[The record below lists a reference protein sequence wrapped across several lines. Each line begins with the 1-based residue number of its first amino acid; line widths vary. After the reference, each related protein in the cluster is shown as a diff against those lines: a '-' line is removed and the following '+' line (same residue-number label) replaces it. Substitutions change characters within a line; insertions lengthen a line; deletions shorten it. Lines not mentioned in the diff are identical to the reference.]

1 MHDDPH
7 FEEFSGSHASDS
19 PLEAPVRVFSG
30 AATPI
35 PAVQLLSNGR
45 YHAMITNAGGGY
57 SRWKDIAVTRW
68 REDSTRDNWGTFCYL
83 RDVANGAFWSTTYQ
97 PTLNPSAVYQANF
110 SEACAAFRCFE
121 QGMDVHTEI
130 AVSPEDDIEVRRI
143 CITNH
148 SELRKVI
155 DLTSYAEVVLALAA
169 ADAAHPAFSNLF
181 VQTEIIREQQAIL
194 CNRRSGAAGHAALWM
209 FHLFVPN
216 EPVLGNVSYETDR
229 MRFIGRGNTLVNPQA
244 MRDAAALSGS
254 EGSVLDPIVAIRC
267 RITLDLEQS
276 ATVAIVSGIGE
287 TREACLTLIEKYKN
301 RHLTNRVFGLACT
314 HSQSVLRQLNAT
326 QADAQLYCRLAD
338 SIVYANASLR
348 ADPGILIKNRR
359 GQSGLWGNS
368 ISGDLPIVLL
378 QIGEQA
384 NIDLVRQLLQA
395 HAYWRLKGLAV
406 DLVICGSEGTGSRQP
421 LQDQIMTLIAAG
433 SEANPSDQPGGIF
446 VRLAGPLSSEDCIL
460 LQSVARV
467 VLDDRDGALA
477 EQISRRSLAEAVVP
491 LFAPARTLHSEPA
504 AAVESSRGDL
514 IFFNGLGGFTPDG
527 REYVVTIAP
536 GQVTPAPWVN
546 VLANPSFGAIVSE
559 SGCANTWSEN
569 AQEFLL
575 TPWSND
581 PVSDSGGEA
590 FYLRDEESGHFWS
603 PTPWPTRGQGYYVCR
618 HGFGYSVFT
627 HAEDGIDSELWVY
640 VALDA
645 PIKFAVLKVRN
656 KSGRLRRLSVT
667 GYIEWVL
674 GELRPKSMMHVI
686 TGMDPNIGALLARNA
701 YNVDFGERIAF
712 FDVDDAT
719 RSFSGDRTE
728 FIGRNG
734 TLLNP
739 AAMSIPRLSCRV
751 GAALD
756 PCAAIQVPFELADGQ
771 EREIIFRL
779 GTARNGDDARHV
791 VQRFRGPAVARGA
804 LEAVMNYWKHTLGAV
819 YVETPDQSI
828 NVLANGW
835 LVYQTMACRLWGR
848 SAFYQASGAFGFRD
862 QLQDVMALVH
872 TEPGLVR
879 AHLLLCASRQFKEGD
894 VQHWWHPPLGRGVRT
909 HCSDDFLWLPLATC
923 RYVSS
928 TGDTGVL
935 DESIHFLEG
944 RPLKPEEESYYELPN
959 RSDETATLYDHCVRA
974 VQRGLRFGGHGLPL
988 MGTGDWNDGMNKVG
1002 AQGKGESIWLGF
1014 FFHDVLMQFA
1024 NVAQLHGDPAFV
1036 ELCRKE
1042 AAQLRRNLE
1051 QHGWDGEWYRRA
1063 YFDDGTP
1070 LGSASNPEC
1079 QIDSIAQSWSVLSGA
1094 ANVER
1099 SRMAMDALDKH
1110 LVHRDD
1116 AVIQLL
1122 TPPFDKST
1130 PDPGYIK
1137 AYVPGVRENGA
1148 QYTHAAVWAVMAFA
1162 AVGDNR
1168 RAWELLSIINPVN
1181 HARSAELIAIYK
1193 VEPYVVASD
1202 VYALSPHTGRGGWTW
1217 YSGSAG
1223 WMYRLIVESIL
1234 GLRLEADKLHV
1245 EPCIPAHWASFKI
1258 NYRYRETVYHITVC
1272 QTRTADGVTMLT
1284 VDDIERHDLV
1294 IPLVDDRK
1302 KHEVDMRIHI
1312 ADS

>member
-1 MHDDPH
+1 MNP
-7 FEEFSGSHASDS
+7 GLVDS
-19 PLEAPVRVFSG
+19 PLEAPARVFSG

-35 PAVQLLSNGR
+35 PAVQLLSNGQ
-45 YHAMITNAGGGY
+45 YHVMITNAGGGY
-57 SRWKDIAVTRW
+57 SRWKDIAITRW

-83 RDVANGAFWSTTYQ
+83 RDAATGAFWSITYQ
-97 PTLNPSAVYQANF
+97 PTLNPPAVYQANF
-110 SEACAAFRCFE
+110 SEAYAAFRCYE
-121 QGMDVHTEI
+121 QGIDAHTEI
-130 AVSPEDDIEVRRI
+130 AVSPEDDIEIRRI
-143 CITNH
+143 NITNR
-148 SELRKVI
+148 SGARKVI
-155 DLTSYAEVVLALAA
+155 DLTSYAEVVIALAA
-169 ADAAHPAFSNLF
+169 ADAEHPAFSNLF
-181 VQTEIIREQQAIL
+181 VQTKILREQRAIL
-194 CNRRSGAAGHAALWM
+194 CNRRSGAGDHAALWM
-209 FHLFVPN
+209 FHRMVPD
-216 EPVLGNVSYETDR
+216 ESIMGDISYETDR

-244 MRDAAALSGS
+244 MRQVAALSCS
-254 EGSVLDPIVAIRC
+254 DGSVLDPIVAIQC
-267 RITLDLEQS
+267 RMTLDPEQS
-276 ATVAIVSGIGE
+276 ATVAFVYGIGE
-287 TREACLTLIEKYKN
+287 TRDACLTLIEKYRN
-301 RHLTNRVFGLACT
+301 QHLTDRVFDRACK

-326 QADAQLYCRLAD
+326 QDDAHLYDSLAD
-338 SIVYANASLR
+338 SIIYANASLR

-378 QIGEQA
+378 QMREPA

-406 DLVICGSEGTGSRQP
+406 DLVICNSEGAGNPQP
-421 LQDQIMTLIAAG
+421 LHDRIMTLLAAG
-433 SEANPSDQPGGIF
+433 TESELIDQPGGIF
-446 VRLAGPLSSEDCIL
+446 VRLVEPLSSEDRIL
-460 LQSVARV
+460 FQSVARV

-477 EQISRRSLAEAVVP
+477 EQIDRRRLTEDVVSL
-491 LFAPARTLHSEPA
+491 FTSARTPHAEPV

-514 IFFNGLGGFTPDG
+514 IFYNGFGGFTSDG
-527 REYVVTIAP
+527 SEYVVTIAP
-536 GQVTPAPWVN
+536 DQVTPAPWVN
-546 VLANPSFGAIVSE
+546 VIANPSFGTIVSE
-559 SGCANTWSEN
+559 SGSSNTWSEN
-569 AQEFLL
+569 AHEFLL

-581 PVSDSGGEA
+581 SVSDSGGEA

-603 PTPWPTRGQGYYVCR
+603 PTPWPCRGDGYYVCR

-627 HAEDGIDSELWVY
+627 HTEDGIESEFWVY

-645 PIKFAVLKVRN
+645 PVKFAVLKVRN
-656 KSGRLRRLSVT
+656 MSGRLRSLSVT

-686 TGMDPNIGALLARNA
+686 SQLDSDSDALMAHNA
-701 YNVDFGERIAF
+701 YNAEFGERIAF
-712 FDVDDAT
+712 FAVDDAT

-734 TLLNP
+734 TLTNP
-739 AAMSIPRLSCRV
+739 AAMSLPGLSCRV

-756 PCAAIQVPFELADGQ
+756 PCGAIRVPFDLADGQ

-779 GTARNGDDARHV
+779 GAGRNIDDVRQV
-791 VQRFRGPAVARGA
+791 VQHFRGSAAAQGA
-804 LEAVMNYWKHTLGAV
+804 LEVVTNYWKHALGAV
-819 YVETPDQSI
+819 YIETPDPSI
-828 NVLANGW
+828 NMLANGW

-848 SAFYQASGAFGFRD
+848 SAFYQSSGAFGFRD

-909 HCSDDFLWLPLATC
+909 RCSDDFLWLPLATC

-944 RPLKPEEESYYELPN
+944 RPLKPEEESYYELPR
-959 RSDETATLYDHCVRA
+959 RSDETATLYEHCVRA
-974 VQRGLRFGGHGLPL
+974 VQKGLRFGGHGLPL

-1014 FFHDVLMQFA
+1014 FLYDVLMQFA
-1024 NVAQLHGDPAFV
+1024 NVATSHGDSAIV
-1036 ELCRKE
+1036 ELCHKE
-1042 AAQLRRNLE
+1042 AAQLRNNIE
-1051 QHGWDGEWYRRA
+1051 QNGWDGEWYRRA

-1079 QIDSIAQSWSVLSGA
+1079 RIDSIAQSWAVLSGA
-1094 ANVER
+1094 ADPKR
-1099 SRMAMDALDKH
+1099 SRMAMDTVDKH

-1162 AVGDNR
+1162 ALGDNR

-1181 HARSAELIAIYK
+1181 HAGSAESISIYK

-1223 WMYRLIVESIL
+1223 WMYRVIVESIL
-1234 GLRLEADKLHV
+1234 GLRLEADKLYV
-1245 EPCIPAHWASFKI
+1245 KPCIPAHWASFKI
-1258 NYRYRETVYHITVC
+1258 NYRYRETVYYITVS
-1272 QTRTADGVTMLT
+1272 QTSAVDGVTLLT

-1294 IPLVDDRK
+1294 IPLVDDRR
-1302 KHEVDMRIHI
+1302 KHEVDLLIHI
-1312 ADS
+1312 AQD

>member
-1 MHDDPH
+1 MHDAPH
-7 FEEFSGSHASDS
+7 SDKISSLHANDS

-57 SRWKDIAVTRW
+57 SRWKDIALTRW

-97 PTLNPSAVYQANF
+97 PTLNPSAAYQANF
-110 SEACAAFRCFE
+110 SEACAAFLCSE
-121 QGMDVHTEI
+121 QGMDAHTEI

-143 CITNH
+143 AITNH
-148 SELRKVI
+148 TGAHKVI

-194 CNRRSGAAGHAALWM
+194 CNRRSGAADHAALWM

-216 EPVLGNVSYETDR
+216 EPVLGDISYETDR

-244 MRDAAALSGS
+244 MRDVAALSGS
-254 EGSVLDPIVAIRC
+254 EGSVLDPIVAIQY
-267 RITLDLEQS
+267 RITLDPEQS

-287 TREACLTLIEKYKN
+287 TREACLTLIEKYKD

-326 QADAQLYCRLAD
+326 QADAQLYRRLAD
-338 SIVYANASLR
+338 SIIYANASLR

-378 QIGEQA
+378 QIGEPA

-395 HAYWRLKGLAV
+395 HAYWRLKGLTV
-406 DLVICGSEGTGSRQP
+406 DLVICHSEGVGSRQP
-421 LQDQIMTLIAAG
+421 LHDQIMSLIAAG
-433 SEANPSDQPGGIF
+433 AEANLSDQPGGIF
-446 VRLAGPLSSEDCIL
+446 VRLVGHLSSEDRIL
-460 LQSVARV
+460 IQTVARV
-467 VLDDRDGALA
+467 VLDDRGGALA
-477 EQISRRSLAEAVVP
+477 EQINRRSLAEAVAP
-491 LFAPARTLHSEPA
+491 LFTPARTLHAEPR
-504 AAVESSRGDL
+504 AAVESSREDL

-536 GQVTPAPWVN
+536 GQVTPVPWVN

-559 SGCANTWSEN
+559 SGGANTWSEN

-645 PIKFAVLKVRN
+645 AIKFAVLKVRN
-656 KSGRLRRLSVT
+656 KSGRLRSLSIT

-674 GELRPKSMMHVI
+674 GELRPKSMMNVI
-686 TGMDPNIGALLARNA
+686 TEMDPSIGALLARNA
-701 YNVDFGERIAF
+701 YNMDFGERIAF

-739 AAMSIPRLSCRV
+739 AAMSMPRLSCRV

-756 PCAAIQVPFELADGQ
+756 PCAAIQVPFDLADGQ

-779 GTARNGDDARHV
+779 GAARNGDDVRHV
-791 VQRFRGPAVARGA
+791 VQRFRGAAAARGA
-804 LEAVMNYWKHTLGAV
+804 LEVVTNYWKHTLGAV

-959 RSDETATLYDHCVRA
+959 RSDETATLYEHCVLA

-988 MGTGDWNDGMNKVG
+988 MGTGDWNDGMNLVG
-1002 AQGKGESIWLGF
+1002 EHGKGESIWLGF
-1014 FFHDVLMQFA
+1014 FLYDVLMQFA

-1042 AAQLRRNLE
+1042 AAQLRQNIE
-1051 QHGWDGEWYRRA
+1051 QHGWDGEWYLRA

-1070 LGSASNPEC
+1070 LGSARNPEC
-1079 QIDSIAQSWSVLSGA
+1079 QIDSIPQSWSVLSGA
-1094 ANVER
+1094 ASAER

-1148 QYTHAAVWAVMAFA
+1148 QYTHAAVWAVIAFA
-1162 AVGDNR
+1162 AIGDNR

-1181 HARSAELIAIYK
+1181 HARSAESIAIYK

-1245 EPCIPAHWASFKI
+1245 EPCIPAHWASFKM
-1258 NYRYRETVYHITVC
+1258 NYRYRETVYQITVC
-1272 QTRTADGVTMLT
+1272 QTRAADGVTMLT
-1284 VDDIERHDLV
+1284 VDGIELHDLI
-1294 IPLVDDRK
+1294 IPLVDDRQ
-1302 KHEVDMRIHI
+1302 KHEVDLRIHI
-1312 ADS
+1312 THS

>member
-1 MHDDPH
+1 MNPVPVRG
-7 FEEFSGSHASDS
+7 FSG
-19 PLEAPVRVFSG
+19 V
-30 AATPI
+30 ATPL

-45 YHAMITNAGGGY
+45 YHVMITNAGGGY

-83 RDVANGAFWSTTYQ
+83 RDAANGAFWSTTYQ
-97 PTLNPSAVYQANF
+97 PTLSPSAIYQTNV
-110 SEACAAFRCFE
+110 SEGCAAFRCYE
-121 QGMDVHTEI
+121 QGMDAHTEI
-130 AVSPEDDIEVRRI
+130 TVSPEDEIEVRRI
-143 CITNH
+143 GITNR
-148 SELRKVI
+148 SGARKAI
-155 DLTSYAEVVLALAA
+155 DLTSYAEVVIAVAA

-181 VQTEIIREQQAIL
+181 VETEIIREQQAIL
-194 CNRRSGAAGHAALWM
+194 CNRRSGAANHASLWM
-209 FHLFVPN
+209 FHLVVPN
-216 EPVLGNVSYETDR
+216 DPVLGGMSYETDR
-229 MRFIGRGNTLVNPQA
+229 VRFIGRGNTLVNPQA
-244 MRDAAALSGS
+244 MRDVAALSGS
-254 EGSVLDPIVAIRC
+254 EGSVLDPIVAIQYRM
-267 RITLDLEQS
+267 TLDPEQS
-276 ATVAIVSGIGE
+276 ATVAFVTGVGE
-287 TREACLTLIEKYKN
+287 TRDACLTLIEKYRD
-301 RHLTNRVFGLACT
+301 RHLTDRVFDLACA
-314 HSQSVLRQLNAT
+314 HSRSVLRQLNAT
-326 QADAQLYCRLAD
+326 QADAQLYDRFAD
-338 SIVYANASLR
+338 SLIYANASLR

-378 QIGEQA
+378 QIGEPA
-384 NIDLVRQLLQA
+384 NIDLVRRLLQA
-395 HAYWRLKGLAV
+395 HAYWRLKGLTV
-406 DLVICGSEGTGSRQP
+406 DLVICNSEGAGSRQP
-421 LQDQIMTLIAAG
+421 LHDQIMALIAAG
-433 SEANPSDQPGGIF
+433 AEADLSDQPGGIF
-446 VRLAGPLSSEDCIL
+446 VRLARPLSSEDRIL

-467 VLDDRDGALA
+467 VLVDGDGALA
-477 EQISRRSLAEAVVP
+477 EQINRRSPAEAVVP
-491 LFAPARTLHSEPA
+491 LVTPPRTPHTEPA
-504 AAVESSRGDL
+504 AAVKPSRGDL
-514 IFFNGLGGFTPDG
+514 LFFNGLGGFTPDG
-527 REYVVTIAP
+527 REYVITIGP
-536 GQVTPAPWVN
+536 GQVTPAPWMN
-546 VLANPSFGAIVSE
+546 VLANPSFGTIVSE

-590 FYLRDEESGHFWS
+590 FYLRDEETGHFWS
-603 PTPWPTRGQGYYVCR
+603 PAPWPSRGPGYYVCR

-627 HAEDGIDSELWVY
+627 HTEEGIDSELWVY

-656 KSGRLRRLSVT
+656 RSGRLRGLSVT

-686 TGMDPNIGALLARNA
+686 TQMDPDSGALLARNA
-701 YNVDFGERIAF
+701 YNTEFGERMAF
-712 FDVDDAT
+712 FDVDDAA

-739 AAMSIPRLSCRV
+739 AALSLPRFSGRV

-756 PCAAIQVPFELADGQ
+756 PCAAIRVPFELADGQ
-771 EREIIFRL
+771 ECEIIFRL
-779 GTARNGDDARHV
+779 GAARNGDEAGHL
-791 VQRFRGPAVARGA
+791 VQRFRGSAAAQDA
-804 LEAVMNYWKHTLGAV
+804 LEVVTNYWKHTLGAV
-819 YVETPDQSI
+819 SVETPDPSI

-848 SAFYQASGAFGFRD
+848 SAFYQSSGAFGFRD

-872 TEPGLVR
+872 TEPCLVR

-909 HCSDDFLWLPLATC
+909 RCSDDFLWLPLATC

-935 DESIHFLEG
+935 NESVPFLEG
-944 RPLKPEEESYYELPN
+944 RPLKPEEESYYELSG
-959 RSDETATLYDHCVRA
+959 RSDETATLYEHCVRA
-974 VQRGLRFGGHGLPL
+974 VHRGLRFGGHGLPL

-1002 AQGKGESIWLGF
+1002 AQGKGESVWLGF
-1014 FFHDVLMQFA
+1014 FLYDVLMQFA
-1024 NVAQLHGDPAFV
+1024 NVARLHGDPAFA
-1036 ELCRKE
+1036 ERCRKE
-1042 AAQLRRNLE
+1042 AAQLRDNIE

-1070 LGSASNPEC
+1070 LGSARNPEC
-1079 QIDSIAQSWSVLSGA
+1079 RIDSIAQSWAVLSGA
-1094 ANVER
+1094 GSAER
-1099 SRMAMDALDKH
+1099 SRMAMDAVDKH

-1162 AVGDNR
+1162 ALGDNR
-1168 RAWELLSIINPVN
+1168 RAGELLSIINPVN
-1181 HARSAELIAIYK
+1181 HAGSAESIAIYK

-1202 VYALSPHTGRGGWTW
+1202 VYALPPHTGRGGWTW

-1234 GLRLEADKLHV
+1234 GLRLEANNLHI
-1245 EPCIPAHWASFKI
+1245 EPCIPAHWTSCKM
-1258 NYRYRETVYHITVC
+1258 NYRYRETVYHITVY
-1272 QTRTADGVTMLT
+1272 RTPAADGVTMLT
-1284 VDDIERHDLV
+1284 VDGIERHDLV
-1294 IPLVDDRK
+1294 IPLVDDRQ
-1302 KHEVDMRIHI
+1302 KHEVDLQIH
-1312 ADS
+1312 SGHS

>member
-1 MHDDPH
+1 MHDDPD
-7 FEEFSGSHASDS
+7 FTVFYDSHANGS

-57 SRWKDIAVTRW
+57 SRWRDIALTRW
-68 REDSTRDNWGTFCYL
+68 REDTTRDNWGTFCYL
-83 RDVANGAFWSTTYQ
+83 RDAANGAFWSTTYQ
-97 PTLNPSAVYQANF
+97 PTLSPSAVYQANF
-110 SEACAAFRCFE
+110 SEACAAFRCSE
-121 QGMDVHTEI
+121 QGIDALTEI
-130 AVSPEDDIEVRRI
+130 AVSAEDDIEVRRI
-143 CITNH
+143 GIRNR
-148 SELRKVI
+148 SGARRVI

-181 VQTEIIREQQAIL
+181 VRTEIIRQQQAIL

-209 FHLFVPN
+209 FHLIVPD
-216 EPVLGNVSYETDR
+216 ESVLGDMSYETDR
-229 MRFIGRGNTLVNPQA
+229 MRFIGRGHTLVNPQA
-244 MRDAAALSGS
+244 MREGAALSGS

-267 RITLDLEQS
+267 RITLDPEQS

-287 TREACLTLIEKYKN
+287 TRDACMTLIEKYQD
-301 RHLTNRVFGLACT
+301 RHSTHRVFDLAGAR
-314 HSQSVLRQLNAT
+314 SQSVLQQLNAT
-326 QADAQLYCRLAD
+326 RADVELYGRLAD

-359 GQSGLWGNS
+359 GQSGLWGHS

-378 QIGEQA
+378 QIGEPA
-384 NIDLVRQLLQA
+384 NIDLVRRLLQA
-395 HAYWRLKGLAV
+395 HAYWRLKGLTV
-406 DLVICGSEGTGSRQP
+406 DLVICNAEGAGSRQP
-421 LQDQIMTLIAAG
+421 LHDQIMALIAAG
-433 SEANPSDQPGGIF
+433 TEANLSEQPGGIF
-446 VRLAGPLSSEDCIL
+446 VRLAQPLSSEDRIL
-460 LQSVARV
+460 LLSVARV
-467 VLDDRDGALA
+467 VLDDGGGALT
-477 EQISRRSLAEAVVP
+477 EQTNRRSLAEAAVP
-491 LFAPARTLHSEPA
+491 PFTPARTLHVKPA
-504 AAVESSRGDL
+504 AAGESSRGAL
-514 IFFNGLGGFTPDG
+514 LFFNGFGGFTPDG
-527 REYVVTIAP
+527 REYVVTMAP

-546 VLANPSFGAIVSE
+546 VIANPTFGTIVSE

-569 AQEFLL
+569 AHEYLL

-581 PVSDSGGEA
+581 PVSDSAGEA
-590 FYLRDEESGHFWS
+590 FYLRDEQTGHFWS
-603 PTPWPTRGQGYYVCR
+603 PTPWPSRGQGHYVCR

-627 HAEDGIDSELWVY
+627 HTEDGIDSELWVY

-656 KSGRLRRLSVT
+656 TSGRLRRLSVT

-674 GELRPKSMMHVI
+674 GDLRPKSMMHVI
-686 TGMDPNIGALLARNA
+686 TEMDPSIGVLLARNA
-701 YNVDFGERIAF
+701 YNEEFGERVAF
-712 FDVDDAT
+712 LDVDDAT

-734 TLLNP
+734 TLTNP
-739 AAMSIPRLSCRV
+739 AAMSLPQLSGRV

-756 PCAAIQVPFELADGQ
+756 PCAAIRVPFELAAGQ
-771 EREIIFRL
+771 EHEIIFRL
-779 GTARNGDDARHV
+779 GAARNGDEARQV
-791 VQRFRGPAVARGA
+791 VQRFRGSAAARGA
-804 LEAVMNYWKHTLGAV
+804 LEVVTNYWNHALGAV
-819 YVETPDQSI
+819 YVETPDPSI

-848 SAFYQASGAFGFRD
+848 SAFYQSSGAFGFRD

-872 TEPGLVR
+872 TEPELVR
-879 AHLLLCASRQFKEGD
+879 AHLLLCASRQFEEGD

-909 HCSDDFLWLPLATC
+909 HISDDFLWLPLATC
-923 RYVSS
+923 RYVST
-928 TGDTGVL
+928 TGDIGVL
-935 DESIHFLEG
+935 DEPVHFLEG
-944 RPLKPEEESYYELPN
+944 RPLKPDEESYYELPG
-959 RSDETATLYDHCVRA
+959 RSDETATLYEHCVRA

-988 MGTGDWNDGMNKVG
+988 MGAGDWNDGMNKVG
-1002 AQGKGESIWLGF
+1002 AQGRGESIWLGF
-1014 FFHDVLMQFA
+1014 FLHDVLMQFA
-1024 NVAQLHGDPAFV
+1024 DVAQLHRDPAFV
-1036 ELCRKE
+1036 EVCRKE
-1042 AAQLRRNLE
+1042 AAQLRRNIE

-1079 QIDSIAQSWSVLSGA
+1079 RIDSIAQSWSVLSGA
-1094 ANVER
+1094 ADAER
-1099 SRMAMDALDKH
+1099 ARMAMDALEKH

-1162 AVGDNR
+1162 AMGDNR

-1181 HARSAELIAIYK
+1181 HAGSAESIAIYK

-1202 VYALSPHTGRGGWTW
+1202 VYALPPHTGRGGWTW

-1234 GLRLEADKLHV
+1234 GLRLEADKLHI
-1245 EPCIPAHWASFKI
+1245 EPCIPAHWASFKMS
-1258 NYRYRETVYHITVC
+1258 YRYRETAYHITVC
-1272 QTRTADGVTMLT
+1272 QMRAADGVTMLT
-1284 VDDIERHDLV
+1284 VDDVERHDLV
-1294 IPLVDDRK
+1294 IPLVDDRQ
-1302 KHEVDMRIHI
+1302 KHEVDLRIHI
-1312 ADS
+1312 AHT

>member
-1 MHDDPH
+1 MNPVLLD
-7 FEEFSGSHASDS
+7 ENDS

-30 AATPI
+30 GATPI

-57 SRWKDIAVTRW
+57 SRWKDISVTRW

-83 RDVANGAFWSTTYQ
+83 RDVANGAFWTTTYQ
-97 PTLNPSAVYQANF
+97 PTLNPSAAYQANF
-110 SEACAAFRCFE
+110 SEACAVFRCYE
-121 QGMDVHTEI
+121 QGIDAHTEI

-143 CITNH
+143 GITNR
-148 SELRKVI
+148 SAARRVI

-169 ADAAHPAFSNLF
+169 ADSAHPAFSNLF
-181 VQTEIIREQQAIL
+181 VQTEIIRKHQAIL
-194 CNRRSGAAGHAALWM
+194 CNRRSGTGGKAALWM
-209 FHLFVPN
+209 FHLIVPD
-216 EPVLGNVSYETDR
+216 EPVLGDMSYETDR

-244 MRDAAALSGS
+244 MRDVASLSDS
-254 EGSVLDPIVAIRC
+254 EGSVLDPIVAIQC
-267 RITLDLEQS
+267 RITLYPEQS
-276 ATVAIVSGIGE
+276 ATVAIVTGIGE
-287 TREACLTLIEKYKN
+287 TRDACLKLIGKYQD
-301 RHLTNRVFGLACT
+301 RHLTNRVFGLARK
-314 HSQSVLRQLNAT
+314 HSRSVLQQLNAT
-326 QADAQLYCRLAD
+326 QADAQLYGRLAD
-338 SIVYANASLR
+338 SIIYANASLR
-348 ADPGILIKNRR
+348 ADPGILIKNRC
-359 GQSGLWGNS
+359 GQSGLWSNS

-378 QIGEQA
+378 QVGEPA
-384 NIDLVRQLLQA
+384 DIDLVRRLLQA
-395 HAYWRLKGLAV
+395 HAYWRLKGLTV
-406 DLVICGSEGTGSRQP
+406 DLVICNSEGSGSRQS
-421 LQDQIMTLIAAG
+421 LHDQIMTLIAAG
-433 SEANPSDQPGGIF
+433 SEANLSDQPGGIF
-446 VRLAGPLSSEDCIL
+446 VRLAKPLSTEDRIL

-467 VLDDRDGALA
+467 VLDDKNGALE
-477 EQISRRSLAEAVVP
+477 EQINRRSLAEAVAP
-491 LFAPARTLHSEPA
+491 IYRPARTLPVEPA
-504 AAVESSRGDL
+504 AAVESSRGGL

-581 PVSDSGGEA
+581 PISDSGGEA
-590 FYLRDEESGHFWS
+590 FYLQDEESGHFWS
-603 PTPWPTRGQGYYVCR
+603 PAPWPCRGQGYYVCR

-627 HAEDGIDSELWVY
+627 HTEDGIDSELWVY

-645 PIKFAVLKVRN
+645 PLKFAVLKVRN

-674 GELRPKSMMHVI
+674 GELRPKSVMHVI
-686 TGMDPNIGALLARNA
+686 TEMDPNIGALLARNA
-701 YNVDFGERIAF
+701 YNEEFGDRIAF
-712 FDVDDAT
+712 FAVDDAP

-739 AAMSIPRLSCRV
+739 AAMSLPRLSCRV

-756 PCAAIQVPFELADGQ
+756 PCAAIQAPFELADGQ

-779 GTARNGDDARHV
+779 GAARNGDDARDV
-791 VQRFRGPAVARGA
+791 IERFRGSAAA
-804 LEAVMNYWKHTLGAV
+804 HDTLEVVTSYWKHTLGAV
-819 YVETPDQSI
+819 YVETPDPSI

-848 SAFYQASGAFGFRD
+848 SAFYQSSGAFGFRD

-909 HCSDDFLWLPLATC
+909 HCSDDSLWLPFATS

-935 DESIHFLEG
+935 DETIQFLEG
-944 RPLKPEEESYYELPN
+944 RPLKPEEESYYELPS
-959 RSDETATLYDHCVRA
+959 RSDETATLYEHCVRA
-974 VQRGLRFGGHGLPL
+974 VQRGLRFGGHGLPP

-1002 AQGKGESIWLGF
+1002 ARGKGESIWLGF
-1014 FFHDVLMQFA
+1014 FLHDVLMQFA

-1036 ELCRKE
+1036 QLCRKE
-1042 AAQLRRNLE
+1042 SAQLRQNIE
-1051 QHGWDGEWYRRA
+1051 QHGWDGAWYLRA
-1063 YFDDGTP
+1063 YFDDGSP
-1070 LGSASNPEC
+1070 LGSAGNTEC

-1094 ANVER
+1094 ANAER
-1099 SRMAMDALDKH
+1099 SRMAMDALDKR
-1110 LVHRDD
+1110 LVHRED

-1162 AVGDNR
+1162 AMGDNR

-1181 HARSAELIAIYK
+1181 HARSAESIAIYK

-1234 GLRLEADKLHV
+1234 GGLRLEADKLHV
-1245 EPCIPAHWASFKI
+1245 EPCIPAHWPSFKM

-1272 QTRTADGVTMLT
+1272 QTGERTA
-1284 VDDIERHDLV
+1284 
-1294 IPLVDDRK
+1294 
-1302 KHEVDMRIHI
+1302 
-1312 ADS
+1312 

>member
-1 MHDDPH
+1 M
-7 FEEFSGSHASDS
+7 S
-19 PLEAPVRVFSG
+19 PVLSRVFSG
-30 AATPI
+30 ASTPI

-57 SRWKDIAVTRW
+57 SRWKDISVTRW

-83 RDVANGAFWSTTYQ
+83 RDVASGAFWSTTYQ
-97 PTLNPSAVYQANF
+97 PTLSPSAAYQENF
-110 SEACAAFRCFE
+110 SEARVAFRCYE
-121 QGMDVHTEI
+121 QGIDAHTQI

-143 CITNH
+143 CITNR
-148 SELRKVI
+148 SGARRVI

-181 VQTEIIREQQAIL
+181 VQTEIIREHQAIL

-209 FHLFVPN
+209 FHRIVLN
-216 EPVLGNVSYETDR
+216 ELVLDDMSYETDR

-244 MRDAAALSGS
+244 MRDVAALSGS

-267 RITLDLEQS
+267 RITLDPEQS
-276 ATVAIVSGIGE
+276 ATVSLVSGIGE
-287 TREACLTLIEKYKN
+287 TRDACLKLIGKY
-301 RHLTNRVFGLACT
+301 HDWHSTNRVLGLAST
-314 HSQSVLRQLNAT
+314 HSQSVLQQLNAT
-326 QADAQLYCRLAD
+326 QADAQLYDCLAD

-348 ADPGILIKNRR
+348 ADPNILIKNRC

-368 ISGDLPIVLL
+368 ISGDLPIVML
-378 QIGEQA
+378 QLGEPA

-395 HAYWRLKGLAV
+395 HAYWRLKGLTV
-406 DLVICGSEGTGSRQP
+406 DLVICNSEGVDSRQP
-421 LQDQIMTLIAAG
+421 LHDQIMMLIAAG
-433 SEANPSDQPGGIF
+433 TEANLSDQSGGIF
-446 VRLAGPLSSEDCIL
+446 VRLAGPLSSEDRIL
-460 LQSVARV
+460 FQSVARV
-467 VLDDRDGALA
+467 MLDDGGGALE
-477 EQISRRSLAEAVVP
+477 EQLNRRSLAEAAVP
-491 LFAPARTLHSEPA
+491 LFTPARTLHIEPA
-504 AAVESSRGDL
+504 AAVESSRDDL

-527 REYVVTIAP
+527 SEYVVTIAP
-536 GQVTPAPWVN
+536 GRMTPTPWVN
-546 VLANPSFGAIVSE
+546 VLANPSFGTIVSE
-559 SGCANTWSEN
+559 SGCANTWCEN

-603 PTPWPTRGQGYYVCR
+603 PAPWPSRGQGYYVCR

-627 HAEDGIDSELWVY
+627 HMEDGIESELWVY

-645 PIKFAVLKVRN
+645 PIKFAVLKARN
-656 KSGRLRRLSVT
+656 KSGRSRRLSVT

-686 TGMDPNIGALLARNA
+686 TDMDPTTGALLAHNA
-701 YNVDFGERIAF
+701 YNEEFGDRIAF
-712 FDVDDAT
+712 FDVEDAT

-739 AAMSIPRLSCRV
+739 AAMSLTRLSCRV

-779 GTARNGDDARHV
+779 GAARNGDDVRHV
-791 VQRFRGPAVARGA
+791 VQCYRGTAAVRDA
-804 LEAVMNYWKHTLGAV
+804 LEVVTNYWKYTLGAV
-819 YVETPDQSI
+819 YVETPDPSI

-835 LVYQTMACRLWGR
+835 LVYQTMVCRLWGR
-848 SAFYQASGAFGFRD
+848 SAFYQSSGAFGFRD

-872 TEPGLVR
+872 TEPGHVR

-894 VQHWWHPPLGRGVRT
+894 VQHWWHPPVGRGVRT
-909 HCSDDFLWLPLATC
+909 LCSDDFLWLPLATC

-944 RPLKPEEESYYELPN
+944 RPLKPEEESYYELPS
-959 RSDETATLYDHCVRA
+959 RSDETATLYEHCARA

-1014 FFHDVLMQFA
+1014 FLHYVLMQFA
-1024 NVAQLHGDPAFV
+1024 NVAQLHGDQAFV
-1036 ELCRKE
+1036 EHCRKE
-1042 AAQLRRNLE
+1042 AAQLLQNIE
-1051 QHGWDGEWYRRA
+1051 EHGWDGEWYRRA

-1070 LGSASNPEC
+1070 LGSVDNPEC

-1094 ANVER
+1094 ANAKR
-1099 SRMAMDALDKH
+1099 SRMAMDALDKY

-1162 AVGDNR
+1162 ALGDNR

-1181 HARSAELIAIYK
+1181 HAWSAESIAIYK

-1202 VYALSPHTGRGGWTW
+1202 VYALSPHVGRGGWTW

-1245 EPCIPAHWASFKI
+1245 EPCIPAHWTSFKM
-1258 NYRYRETVYHITVC
+1258 NYRYRETGYHIVVC
-1272 QTRTADGVTMLT
+1272 QTRAADSVTMLT
-1284 VDDIERHDLV
+1284 VDGIERHDLV
-1294 IPLVDDRK
+1294 IPLVDDRQT
-1302 KHEVDMRIHI
+1302 HEVDLRIHV
-1312 ADS
+1312 SYN